1 MVSLLHALRQATRT
15 QHECLHHHPLL
26 VACQERRLNLAQYG
40 TMLRAFYAPW
50 QYLLPAIDQLPLSE
64 IKPHLIQRASLIEN
78 DLAELNIPCTAL
90 KKSEKLQCLNADECL
105 GIAYV
110 LLGSSLGATTLV
122 ECIKTSLPDAPIR
135 YMSHSPKAA
144 GWPLL
149 VHFLQA
155 QNAEQNPGT
164 VRAAQNTFGMIEAAL
179 EEVDT
184 DIIDAR
190 ALMHG

>member
-1 MVSLLHALRQATRT
+1 MHSLLEILRKATGT
-15 QHECLHHHPLL
+15 QHERLHHHPLL

-40 TMLRAFYAPW
+40 TLLRAFYAPW
-50 QYLLPAIDQLPLSE
+50 QYLLPAIHQLPLPA
-64 IKPHLIQRASLIEN
+64 IKPHLTQRANLLEN
-78 DLAELNIPCTAL
+78 DLAELNIPSTAL

-105 GIAYV
+105 GVAYV

-135 YMSHSPKAA
+135 YMSHTPKAA

-155 QNAEQNPGT
+155 QHAEQNPGA

-179 EEVDT
+179 EVVESNKIYSFQVSQ
-184 DIIDAR
+184 
-190 ALMHG
+190 